1 MIVDD
6 ISCSVFMSIY
16 IKIEFRRILHCV
28 FHFLKKSLDSNEMV
42 FIMKGMK

>member
-6 ISCSVFMSIY
+6 SCSVFMSIY
-16 IKIEFRRILHCV
+16 IKIEFRRILRCV

-42 FIMKGMK
+42 FLMKGMK